1 MHLSP
6 EFRSFIQEH
15 ISDDTDRLLLVAS
28 RFPDID
34 MPFAV
39 DQILARRQIKDKLPS
54 WYANENLIF
63 PSRLSAEQC
72 SSEITACYK
81 QGLLA
86 GKTFCDLTG
95 GLGID
100 TYYFAQS
107 AEEVHYIERF
117 PEYCKAA
124 KHNFQ
129 ELKAE
134 NIQVHEADSRDIIS
148 SLKADTF
155 YIDPARRAGCNQ
167 RVFALADCEP
177 DVLQLKPIL
186 LDHARR
192 LIVKISPMA
201 DLEETLRLLPET
213 REIHILSIKNEC
225 KELLFILESGEL
237 QPFTKQVCIHAINF
251 TTQGEKQI
259 FSFYPEEEKIAEL
272 HTGEPGKYLYEP
284 HAALLKSGAFKLIAQ
299 RFNLSKL
306 HKHSHLYSSDTCC
319 EDFPGRIFKIDN
331 TYEFS
336 GKLLKQLRKEIP
348 QANITI
354 RNFQLSVAELRKRTH
369 IKEGGEHYL
378 FATTLASERKVIFLT
393 HKV

>member
-1 MHLSP
+1 MHFSP
-6 EFRSFIQEH
+6 ELRSFIQEH
-15 ISDDTDRLLLVAS
+15 ISDDTDRLLLTAS
-28 RFPDID
+28 RYPDID
-34 MPFAV
+34 IPFAV
-39 DQILARRQIKDKLPS
+39 EQIMARRHIKDKLPS
-54 WYANENLIF
+54 WYANENLVF

-81 QGLLA
+81 KELIT
-86 GKTFCDLTG
+86 GKTLCDLTG

-100 TYYFAQS
+100 TYYFAQK
-107 AEEVHYIERF
+107 AEKVHYIERF

-134 NIQVHEADSRDIIS
+134 NIQVHEADSRDMITS
-148 SLKADTF
+148 FEADTF
-155 YIDPARRAGCNQ
+155 YIDPARRAGYNQ

-177 DVLQLKPIL
+177 DILQLKTIL
-186 LDHARR
+186 LGHTQQ
-192 LIVKISPMA
+192 LIIKISPMA

-213 REIHILSIKNEC
+213 KEIHILSVKNEC
-225 KELLFILESGEL
+225 KELLFILTPQQ
-237 QPFTKQVCIHAINF
+237 QPFTRQVHIYAINF
-251 TTQGEKQI
+251 TTQEEKKI
-259 FSFYPEEEKIAEL
+259 FSFYPEEEKLAEL
-272 HTGEPGKYLYEP
+272 HTGEPEKYLYEP

-299 RFNLSKL
+299 RFNLTKL
-306 HKHSHLYSSDTCC
+306 HKHSHLYSSDTYH
-319 EDFPGRIFKIDN
+319 ENFPGRIFKIDK

-336 GKLLKQLRKEIP
+336 GKLLKQLGKEIP
-348 QANITI
+348 QANITT

-378 FATTLASERKVIFLT
+378 FATTLTSERKVILLT